1 MDRVPLTQSMD
12 QPAQAGPI
20 APTNRVT
27 NVGGGDAYKFDKDYH
42 RMADLLAL
50 SYDERMDYTTAQKVS
65 FIRDSIKTANE
76 DEAILKLQHYV
87 RELGTTYRGN
97 DLVKQLYQQM
107 RIKDQRVAPRE
118 IEKAAVEKKVEE
130 KKVEEVK
137 KATEPVKEE
146 KVQVTPPSSPSLK
159 TRLRSEV
166 NEALKPT
173 VQQIRSQVKDIISRR
188 IDRTI
193 QYEIKSGLQNIDV
206 AKP

>member
-12 QPAQAGPI
+12 QPASAGPI

-27 NVGGGDAYKFDKDYH
+27 SVGGGDQYKFDKDYH
-42 RMADLLAL
+42 RMADFLAL

-65 FIRDSIKTANE
+65 FIRDSIKTTNE
-76 DEAILKLQHYV
+76 DEAILKLQQYV

-107 RIKDQRVAPRE
+107 RIKEQRVAPRE

-130 KKVEEVK
+130 KKVEEVRK
-137 KATEPVKEE
+137 TPAPVKEE
-146 KVQVTPPSSPSLK
+146 KVPVTPPSSPSLK
-159 TRLRSEV
+159 SRLRSEV

-173 VQQIRSQVKDIISRR
+173 VEQIRSQVKNIISRR

-206 AKP
+206 TKP